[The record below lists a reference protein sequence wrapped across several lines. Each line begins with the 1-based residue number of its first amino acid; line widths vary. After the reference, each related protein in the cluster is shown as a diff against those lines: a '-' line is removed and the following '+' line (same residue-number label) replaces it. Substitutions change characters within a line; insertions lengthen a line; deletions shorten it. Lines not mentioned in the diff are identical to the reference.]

1 MLLALKQQWHGLQ
14 RSSPGHRFQNRYAS
28 ARRQR
33 DRVPTWQ
40 RILQLGL
47 AMVLVAAGVVFVFIP
62 GPAILFFALA
72 GAMLA
77 SESRAV
83 ARGLDWTEL
92 RIRSGWHRVE
102 RFWTKLSRGGKITFI
117 GLVAALLA
125 AVGLAAW
132 RIFLR

>member
-33 DRVPTWQ
+33 GQVPLWQ
-40 RILQLGL
+40 RALQLGL
-47 AMVLVAAGVVFVFIP
+47 AAILAAAGVVFVFIP
-62 GPAILFFALA
+62 GPAILLFALA

-83 ARGLDWTEL
+83 ARALDWTEL
-92 RIRSGWHRVE
+92 RVRGGWRRAA
-102 RFWTKLSRGGKITFI
+102 RFWGGLGPGARLALILLI
-117 GLVAALLA
+117 VALLA
-125 AVGLAAW
+125 AAGFAAW

>member
-28 ARRQR
+28 AQRQR
-33 DRVPTWQ
+33 NRVPVWQ
-40 RILQLGL
+40 RVLQIGI
-47 AMVLVAAGVVFVFIP
+47 AAVLVAAGVVFVFIP

-77 SESRAV
+77 SESRTV
-83 ARGLDWTEL
+83 ARALDWTEL
-92 RIRSGWHRVE
+92 RGRAGWRRST
-102 RFWTKLSRGGKITFI
+102 RFWTHLDAGGRIALILF
-117 GLVAALLA
+117 GVVLLA
-125 AVGLAAW
+125 AAGFVAW

>member
-14 RSSPGHRFQNRYAS
+14 RSAPGHRFQNRYAS
-28 ARRQR
+28 AQRQR
-33 DRVPTWQ
+33 DRVPAW
-40 RILQLGL
+40 RRLLQLGVAAIL
-47 AMVLVAAGVVFVFIP
+47 AAAGVVFVFIP

-83 ARGLDWTEL
+83 ARALDWTEL
-92 RIRSGWHRVE
+92 RVRAGWHRAT
-102 RFWTKLSRGGKITFI
+102 RFWANLSVGGRI
-117 GLVAALLA
+117 ALLLLGMALIA
-125 AVGLAAW
+125 AAGFLAW